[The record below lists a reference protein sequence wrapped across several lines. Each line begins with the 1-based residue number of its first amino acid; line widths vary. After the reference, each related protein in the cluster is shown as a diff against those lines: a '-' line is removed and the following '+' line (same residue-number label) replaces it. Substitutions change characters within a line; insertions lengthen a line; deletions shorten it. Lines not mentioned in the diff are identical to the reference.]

1 MQISEIV
8 EVAPLREQIAD
19 IVRQM
24 IISGELK
31 GEQKISER
39 QIGSM
44 LNVSTTPVKEAFR
57 TLQAEGLIYSIPR
70 KGSFV
75 STQSKE
81 NLMQYSLIR
90 SVMDGLAAYLAA
102 LLAKEEDILY
112 MQDELRRSRELIMA
126 QGDSKEI
133 SRHNYN
139 FHVRI
144 REATRNN
151 FLINL
156 TSTVAS
162 MDNSIRQVVNKT
174 DFEELMMRQEE
185 HEQILQMI
193 QEGRSDEAEQLM
205 VKHIRQATKK
215 ALYEDEKK
223 SK

>member
-1 MQISEIV
+1 
-8 EVAPLREQIAD
+8 
-19 IVRQM
+19 
-24 IISGELK
+24 
-31 GEQKISER
+31 
-39 QIGSM
+39 
-44 LNVSTTPVKEAFR
+44 
-57 TLQAEGLIYSIPR
+57 
-70 KGSFV
+70 
-75 STQSKE
+75 
-81 NLMQYSLIR
+81 MQYSLIR

-205 VKHIRQATKK
+205 VNHIRKATKK
-215 ALYEDEKK
+215 ALYEDKKEK
-223 SK
+223 

>member
-205 VKHIRQATKK
+205 VNHIRKATKK
-215 ALYEDEKK
+215 ALYEDKKEK
-223 SK
+223 